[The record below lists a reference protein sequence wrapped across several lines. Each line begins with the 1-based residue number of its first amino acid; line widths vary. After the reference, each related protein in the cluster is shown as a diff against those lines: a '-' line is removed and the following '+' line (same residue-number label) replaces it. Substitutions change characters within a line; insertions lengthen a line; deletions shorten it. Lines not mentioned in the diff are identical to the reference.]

1 MSPDSLARAL
11 EDFLAEATS
20 ACVMEDGEELFDLS
34 SARYSINADRG
45 KCLLHLWSSHRNTV
59 RRVLDAETRKD
70 ALLLSVQRFG
80 RSVASRL
87 EIIRDRDRR
96 TPSAKRG
103 ERAAYTRALERLLK
117 HSFPD
122 WSLGR
127 LTHSVDLEHSFGP
140 IYTRGLLQRGRSA
153 FAVLGVNAHETQPS
167 IDAALTFAIL
177 WLDLCR
183 RSNPRLVFEGVKL
196 VVPAGQS
203 EVVRARMANLDHS
216 AAKFQLFELVESE
229 QLLEEVDCRDRGNIA
244 TRLVSA
250 VDPVAA
256 RETFRE
262 PISTVLGLLGTANAR
277 ATEIKV
283 ISASELSFRLKGL
296 EFARA
301 RLAAG
306 EGAQPSHEIVF
317 GAGAHQ
323 TLLEESTT
331 ELFRQLTARL
341 FESRSSSN
349 NNRVDALW
357 RMQPERWLESLVL
370 KDVSKLDSQLNNS
383 AVYSQVPAFAAADRA
398 MIDVLT
404 CTQQGRLAVLE
415 LKADEDIHLPLQ
427 GLDYWARV
435 EWHRTRGE
443 FQCFGY
449 FPGRE
454 LSSQPALLFLVAPA
468 LHIHPATD
476 TLLRYLSPEIDCI
489 LLAIDERWREEVKVV
504 FRKRREQF
512 NSASIMAAASRMLG

>member
-34 SARYSINADRG
+34 SARYSITADRG

-283 ISASELSFRLKGL
+283 ISASE
-296 EFARA
+296 
-301 RLAAG
+301 
-306 EGAQPSHEIVF
+306 
-317 GAGAHQ
+317 
-323 TLLEESTT
+323 
-331 ELFRQLTARL
+331 
-341 FESRSSSN
+341 
-349 NNRVDALW
+349 
-357 RMQPERWLESLVL
+357 
-370 KDVSKLDSQLNNS
+370 
-383 AVYSQVPAFAAADRA
+383 
-398 MIDVLT
+398 
-404 CTQQGRLAVLE
+404 
-415 LKADEDIHLPLQ
+415 
-427 GLDYWARV
+427 
-435 EWHRTRGE
+435 
-443 FQCFGY
+443 
-449 FPGRE
+449 
-454 LSSQPALLFLVAPA
+454 
-468 LHIHPATD
+468 
-476 TLLRYLSPEIDCI
+476 
-489 LLAIDERWREEVKVV
+489 
-504 FRKRREQF
+504 
-512 NSASIMAAASRMLG
+512 